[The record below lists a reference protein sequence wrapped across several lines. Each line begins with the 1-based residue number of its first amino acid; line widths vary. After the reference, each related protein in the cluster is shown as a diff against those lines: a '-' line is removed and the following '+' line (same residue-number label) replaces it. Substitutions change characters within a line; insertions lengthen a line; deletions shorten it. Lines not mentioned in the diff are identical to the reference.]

1 MSNTDGIMRTDFE
14 REKREKREAIYNE
27 YMAELNKGSQPSA
40 ICEVLAKKYGYRQ
53 HNSIW
58 NVLRRYM
65 VDHPEAPM
73 PYAARKP
80 KPAVAVVQ

>member
-1 MSNTDGIMRTDFE
+1 MSNTDEIMLTDFE
-14 REKREKREAIYNE
+14 REKREKREAIYTE

-40 ICEVLAKKYGYRQ
+40 ICEVLARKYGYRQ

-65 VDHPEAPM
+65 VDHPED
-73 PYAARKP
+73 P
-80 KPAVAVVQ
+80 KPYVSRKAKIQPATAE